1 MGVVDVDGDL
11 IRQVFQRAVLG
22 QVVLGDIPDGRG
34 RQEILLAQTEDLALD
49 VVVVGVQHLADELG
63 VGALGDGAAVLA
75 RVEAV
80 HIEAGRLGLPQAQLG
95 NAVGIVPGH
104 IHVAGY
110 GDDAGI
116 VFVLHMVVYAVPAL
130 LDLSVKAHLHGL
142 VRMAFQPHAAAGQP
156 VVGAFLLPAVHDL
169 LLEDAVFVQDGIARA
184 GDIVGGH
191 TVQIARGQT
200 AQAAV
205 AQARVRLLLVDI
217 VQLHAVI
224 PQHLVRHAAQAQIK
238 QAGLQAAAHQKFH
251 AQVIH
256 LLAVGA
262 VGARDKALALFAEHA
277 PCNECKRAVDLF
289 VRCRRDVDGEF
300 IEQLFSQQ
308 LFKFFFG
315 ISGVQNYLLLF
326 SGGMKNRAHAGRGQ
340 TEKSSHTLYIIV
352 FFGPYFNK
360 IRFFDGVNLL

>member
-1 MGVVDVDGDL
+1 
-11 IRQVFQRAVLG
+11 
-22 QVVLGDIPDGRG
+22 
-34 RQEILLAQTEDLALD
+34 
-49 VVVVGVQHLADELG
+49 
-63 VGALGDGAAVLA
+63 
-75 RVEAV
+75 
-80 HIEAGRLGLPQAQLG
+80 
-95 NAVGIVPGH
+95 
-104 IHVAGY
+104 
-110 GDDAGI
+110 
-116 VFVLHMVVYAVPAL
+116 MVVYAVPAL

-169 LLEDAVFVQDGIARA
+169 LLEDAVFVQDGIASA

-289 VRCRRDVDGEF
+289 VRRRRDVDGEF

-308 LFKFFFG
+308 LFKFFFWYIWCSKLSTPLFRG
-315 ISGVQNYLLLF
+315 NEKPRTCRARPDGKIIPHVIYYSIFWALLQQNTFFYKKFQKSTFYL
-326 SGGMKNRAHAGRGQ
+326 RA
-340 TEKSSHTLYIIV
+340 
-352 FFGPYFNK
+352 
-360 IRFFDGVNLL
+360 IRL

>member
-1 MGVVDVDGDL
+1 
-11 IRQVFQRAVLG
+11 
-22 QVVLGDIPDGRG
+22 
-34 RQEILLAQTEDLALD
+34 
-49 VVVVGVQHLADELG
+49 
-63 VGALGDGAAVLA
+63 
-75 RVEAV
+75 
-80 HIEAGRLGLPQAQLG
+80 
-95 NAVGIVPGH
+95 
-104 IHVAGY
+104 
-110 GDDAGI
+110 
-116 VFVLHMVVYAVPAL
+116 MVVYAVPAL

-205 AQARVRLLLVDI
+205 SQARVRLLLVDI

-224 PQHLVRHAAQAQIK
+224 PQHLVRHAAQAQIE

-315 ISGVQNYLLLF
+315 ISGVQNHLLLF

-352 FFGPYFNK
+352 FFGSYFNK
-360 IRFFDGVNLL
+360 IRFL